1 MAGSAAFRRLPATST
16 RFAGSSACGWMNRTV
31 SGWMPVAMPRA
42 NISGMRYEGQTIANL
57 PRGDRYLSAAAY
69 TSAIVQAT
77 SWRAVSFR
85 RSGFL
90 LPPPMFRQA
99 NSHNW
104 GWISTPTPFRRTSFL
119 QARRRRTTPDPVP
132 RSRADLPQY
141 GAAKSARRT
150 ESMEN
155 RYPFSGW
162 WTRRWGIAPPL
173 SRQRIISPHGEDQKP
188 REDLRVEEG
197 GLLGE
202 DVAGKGDVPELFHRH
217 GIEEERGLEL
227 AARQVGCG
235 FPRLLVIAD
244 ELSRRD
250 RVRGYPQNALE
261 EEAVEEHH
269 VEGAKCGGEPGQVL
283 LAEARRVGERYD
295 VEPLSSGAPG
305 DRLPFSPRLRDR
317 LQRVSGRGEP

>member
-1 MAGSAAFRRLPATST
+1 MAGSAAFRRLPPTPP
-16 RFAGSSACGWMNRTV
+16 RCAGSSACGWMNRTV
-31 SGWMPVAMPRA
+31 SGWMPVAAPRE

-77 SWRAVSFR
+77 SWRGGSFPR
-85 RSGFL
+85 ARFL
-90 LPPPMFRQA
+90 LPSPIFRYGGLETTRSTDRGESPGMSSRKSPRTAERRPPNPFSPMFRQA

-155 RYPFSGW
+155 RNPFSG
-162 WTRRWGIAPPL
+162 WGIAPPL

-188 REDLRVEEG
+188 REDLRVEG
-197 GLLGE
+197 GGVRAE
-202 DVAGKGDVPELFHRH
+202 EVARKGDVPELVH
-217 GIEEERGLEL
+217 
-227 AARQVGCG
+227 
-235 FPRLLVIAD
+235 
-244 ELSRRD
+244 
-250 RVRGYPQNALE
+250 
-261 EEAVEEHH
+261 
-269 VEGAKCGGEPGQVL
+269 
-283 LAEARRVGERYD
+283 
-295 VEPLSSGAPG
+295 
-305 DRLPFSPRLRDR
+305 
-317 LQRVSGRGEP
+317 